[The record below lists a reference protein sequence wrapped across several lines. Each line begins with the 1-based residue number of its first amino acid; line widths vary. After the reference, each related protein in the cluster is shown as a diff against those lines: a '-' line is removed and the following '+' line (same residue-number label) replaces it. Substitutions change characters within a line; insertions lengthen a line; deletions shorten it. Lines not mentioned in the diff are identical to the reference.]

1 LPISRLAPAFA
12 LLAALPLM
20 VGFWFLVIGILASV
34 SGWSA
39 LAEAFPAGPRPPGT
53 VLRGQVLGL
62 GRVRENN
69 VTNLIETP
77 EGLYLFPMALF
88 SFRRPPALVPWRRIR
103 YLEPHQVLWVRW
115 HDVDLGGVATIRV
128 KDAVLPALQAHGV
141 AVPVDVMG

>member
-1 LPISRLAPAFA
+1 MA
-12 LLAALPLM
+12 
-20 VGFWFLVIGILASV
+20 GFWFLVTGILASL

-39 LAEAFPAGPRPPGT
+39 LVEAFPAGPRPPGT

-88 SFRRPPALVPWRRIR
+88 SFRRPPVLVPWRRIR
-103 YLEPHQVLWVRW
+103 YLDAHQFLWARW
-115 HDVDLGGVATIRV
+115 HDIDLGGVATIRV
-128 KDAVLPALQAHGV
+128 KDPVITLLQVHEV
-141 AVPVDVMG
+141 SVPVDVVRGSRS